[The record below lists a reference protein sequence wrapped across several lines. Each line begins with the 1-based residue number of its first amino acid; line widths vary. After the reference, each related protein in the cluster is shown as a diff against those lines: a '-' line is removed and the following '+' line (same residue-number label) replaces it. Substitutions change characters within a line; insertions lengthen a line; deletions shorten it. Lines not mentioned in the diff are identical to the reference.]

1 MVDSSFLCGVW
12 LLTLYTKSTVSFLV
26 VALYFTIYH
35 KKIHKYKWL
44 FADDEKETEAIVVY
58 TLIEGIYSY
67 DVTQEKPLKLHFTIC
82 INNRMQREKRAQK
95 RHQERHENPA
105 IYGTMEPE
113 TERMDQLPDTNGV
126 TPEEHHI
133 QREEKQALWHI
144 IYTLPLLEQQIIQLR
159 YQYRY
164 TYEEIG
170 KRLGISR
177 KRASQLHGKAL
188 LVISASLRK
197 QGRSMPNYQYYS

>member
-1 MVDSSFLCGVW
+1 MI
-12 LLTLYTKSTVSFLV
+12 TLVQEVQRGNNAVIPVIVEQFEGLIK
-26 VALYFTIYH
+26 

-44 FADDEKETEAIVVY
+44 FGDDEKETEAIVVY

-82 INNRMQREKRAQK
+82 INNRMQRERRAQK

-126 TPEEHHI
+126 TPEDRHI
-133 QREEKQALWHI
+133 QKEEKQFLWHI
-144 IYTLPLLEQQIIQLR
+144 IYTLPVLERQIIQLR
-159 YQYRY
+159 YRYRY

-170 KRLGISR
+170 NRLGISR
-177 KRASQLHGKAL
+177 KRVSNLHGKAL
-188 LVISASLRK
+188 VTLGICLRK
-197 QGRSMPNYQYYS
+197 VERTTQESKYYS